1 MQIIRKGV
9 KLLTLAGQ
17 WPKGG
22 RRKAMR
28 DTRRRSHGIKMPRVE
43 FDLKAINEIKER
55 KRGFYGRAPKESKEK
70 AR

>member
-1 MQIIRKGV
+1 
-9 KLLTLAGQ
+9 
-17 WPKGG
+17 
-22 RRKAMR
+22 MR